1 MSQFGGHCRVS
12 LIFSTF
18 EEKNHKGNNANHL
31 IVRRV
36 QAEREGTGLDKEGWR
51 TSLHQM
57 PNDPTRKQETRLKA
71 CLKRPLVGG
80 VYHQKRS
87 PSVKGKATAQHT
99 AMLPPNRDPK
109 PSPSQTWGPRGVP
122 KQHFTSVR
130 LPFPLP
136 PCTHDFSF
144 PYLGP
149 SFPGHTCGAFTDII

>member
-18 EEKNHKGNNANHL
+18 EEKNHKGNHVNHL

-71 CLKRPLVGG
+71 C
-80 VYHQKRS
+80 
-87 PSVKGKATAQHT
+87 
-99 AMLPPNRDPK
+99 
-109 PSPSQTWGPRGVP
+109 
-122 KQHFTSVR
+122 
-130 LPFPLP
+130 
-136 PCTHDFSF
+136 
-144 PYLGP
+144 
-149 SFPGHTCGAFTDII
+149 